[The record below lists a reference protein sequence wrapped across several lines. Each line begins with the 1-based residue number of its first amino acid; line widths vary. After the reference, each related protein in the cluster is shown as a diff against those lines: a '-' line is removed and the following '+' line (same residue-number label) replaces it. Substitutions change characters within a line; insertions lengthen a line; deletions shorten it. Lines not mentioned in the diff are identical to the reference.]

1 MTQQKSISSKSRFL
15 SHSLFYIIILIELI
29 TPLISIIRLFV
40 KCGAWKKRLY
50 QIWWTHK
57 LTQQINHALEDKR
70 KNSVVLSMKLEE
82 SASVHLV

>member
-40 KCGAWKKRLY
+40 KFGAWKKRLY

-70 KNSVVLSMKLEE
+70 KKKDK
-82 SASVHLV
+82 

>member
-40 KCGAWKKRLY
+40 KLGAWKKRLY

-70 KNSVVLSMKLEE
+70 KKKDK
-82 SASVHLV
+82 

>member
-70 KNSVVLSMKLEE
+70 KKKDK
-82 SASVHLV
+82 

>member
-40 KCGAWKKRLY
+40 KCGAWIKRLY

-70 KNSVVLSMKLEE
+70 KKKDK
-82 SASVHLV
+82 

>member
-40 KCGAWKKRLY
+40 KCGAWKKSLY

-70 KNSVVLSMKLEE
+70 KKKDK
-82 SASVHLV
+82 

>member
-50 QIWWTHK
+50 QIWRTHK
-57 LTQQINHALEDKR
+57 LTQQINQALEDKR
-70 KNSVVLSMKLEE
+70 KKKDK
-82 SASVHLV
+82 

>member
-15 SHSLFYIIILIELI
+15 SHSLFYTITLIELI

-70 KNSVVLSMKLEE
+70 KKKDK
-82 SASVHLV
+82 

>member
-29 TPLISIIRLFV
+29 TPLISIIRLFF

-70 KNSVVLSMKLEE
+70 KKKDK
-82 SASVHLV
+82 